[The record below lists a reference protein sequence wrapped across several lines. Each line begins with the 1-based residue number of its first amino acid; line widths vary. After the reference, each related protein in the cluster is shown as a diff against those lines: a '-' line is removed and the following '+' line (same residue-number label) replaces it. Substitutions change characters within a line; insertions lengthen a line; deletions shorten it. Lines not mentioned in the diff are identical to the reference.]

1 MTTFAA
7 EYAPPA
13 FRSGYQ
19 PEIIGTDDR
28 VLVTDTKP
36 VPFRYVCSIE
46 RSFSSGHRDRTTG
59 VLISPRHVLTV
70 GHSIIS
76 AAFGPVAGL
85 SVTPG
90 RNGSVTPFG
99 TVAAS
104 AWRTSAAWANATQ
117 TARQNDSSLARHD
130 YGLITLA
137 SPIGTQLFDG
147 RPFGFWGDPRNGG
160 GTSQR
165 FVEPGKMRGVSLN
178 VCGYPA
184 DKCGTAPATAAC
196 PSAQRGST
204 QWRSYAPVREASSAT
219 DPLIMRYE
227 MDTKGGHSG
236 SPVWLRWQGA
246 RFLVAI
252 HRGFDGTLNIGV
264 RVTPELLATVR
275 SWM

>member
-1 MTTFAA
+1 MTTFA
-7 EYAPPA
+7 PIHPGA
-13 FRSGYQ
+13 FRSALQ

-28 VLVTDTKP
+28 VLITDTKP
-36 VPFRYVCSIE
+36 VPYRYVCAIE

-76 AAFGPVAGL
+76 ASFGPVASL

-99 TVAAS
+99 SVAAS
-104 AWRTSAAWANATQ
+104 AWRTSTQWANATQ
-117 TARQNDSSLARHD
+117 NARKTDPSLARHD

-137 SPIGTQLFDG
+137 SPIGTQLFDR
-147 RPFGFWGDPRNGG
+147 RPFGFWGDPTNGG
-160 GTSQR
+160 GTSLR
-165 FVEPGKMRGVSLN
+165 FVEPATMRGVSLN

-196 PSAQRGST
+196 PAAQRGST
-204 QWRSYAPVREASSAT
+204 QWRAYAPVIEPSAAA
-219 DPLIMRYE
+219 DPPIMRYE

-264 RVTPELLATVR
+264 RVTPQLLATVR